1 MMCRC
6 CSGCCFSCSICCAKC
21 GGKSNVIDLSNGSTP
36 QSNGDSNAMTKPLN
50 LVKIGNSTFGNFDY
64 HIQTEEKDLQF
75 MNIGDEYSNVP
86 NKRACT
92 FISGKVCLL
101 GNQGRRKV

>member
-1 MMCRC
+1 MCRC
-6 CSGCCFSCSICCAKC
+6 CSGCWVVVFPVQSAVP
-21 GGKSNVIDLSNGSTP
+21 NVVGNPMLLTYQMVCSTP

-75 MNIGDEYSNVP
+75 MNIGDEY
-86 NKRACT
+86 
-92 FISGKVCLL
+92 LL
-101 GNQGRRKV
+101 WYWPTAYQQWTNLH